1 MQEFEQ
7 THEMLLK
14 TIDQLVD
21 TGLQSSNKKPACKSL
36 CYYCCTYPVPVGI
49 LELKYIVGKINQ
61 MPKDKQKIIQ
71 QTIDIAYESLD
82 VSQKE
87 LVEAT
92 KLGKVQN
99 YRAICPFLYNQNC
112 IIYDLRPTN
121 CRTHF
126 SSNVTLCQNGK
137 ADMSFL
143 ATPKISMLV
152 NMSSLATTEQK
163 PKKGF
168 LHNSFIY
175 NVTKDLFEIDMSNI
189 YEEDIDNEEVLKIA
203 SLAMKDNQ

>member
-1 MQEFEQ
+1 MQDFEQ

-14 TIDQLVD
+14 TIDQLVNE
-21 TGLQSSNKKPACKSL
+21 GLQSSDKKPACKSS

-49 LELKYIVGKINQ
+49 LELKYIVGKLNQ
-61 MPKDKQKIIQ
+61 MPRDKQKIIQ
-71 QTIDIAYESLD
+71 NTIDIAFKSLD
-82 VSQKE
+82 VSQNE

-92 KLGKVQN
+92 KSGKIQN

-112 IIYDLRPTN
+112 IIYNLRPTN

-126 SSNVTLCQNGK
+126 SSNVNLCQNGK

-152 NMSSLATTEQK
+152 ELSSLATTEQK

-175 NVTKDLFEIDMSNI
+175 NATKDLFEIDMFNI
-189 YEEDIDNEEVLKIA
+189 YQENIDNEELLNIA
-203 SLAMKDNQ
+203 SQIINDN